1 MKLCVATM
9 LLCAGYAAG
18 GQAEYVGGTVSA
30 LSQGHGGSVEATDQ
44 KFFVFYSKK
53 ASVRIPYEQINLV
66 EYGQK
71 VDRRYL
77 SAALISPLLILAKKR
92 THFLTVGYKDE
103 EGHQQAMVFRIEKS
117 AIRSLLVSLEAR
129 TGLKIQFQDEEARK
143 AGKG

>member
-1 MKLCVATM
+1 MKVPVFLFLAVVAAF
-9 LLCAGYAAG
+9 AGH
-18 GQAEYVGGTVSA
+18 AEYVGGTASG
-30 LSQGHGGSVEATDQ
+30 LKEGSGGRVEATDQ
-44 KFFVFYSKK
+44 RFFVFYSQK
-53 ASVRIPYEQINLV
+53 ASVRIAYDQINLV

-77 SAALISPLLILAKKR
+77 SAALISPLLILSKKR
-92 THFLTVGYKDE
+92 AHFLTVGYKDE
-103 EGHQQAMVFRIEKS
+103 DGHQQALVFRVDKS